1 MSRRNVQS
9 ERQSDYSIESQPFCY
24 GVMSFAKGQRPHE
37 IGLRMAL
44 GAGRADVLRQVLR
57 EGMNTA
63 LVGLAFGAAGAY
75 LVGRGMQGM
84 WYGVGVM
91 DPQGFSVVAATLL
104 AAAMLAC
111 LLPARRA
118 ASVDPMTALRQD

>member
-1 MSRRNVQS
+1 VL
-9 ERQSDYSIESQPFCY
+9 
-24 GVMSFAKGQRPHE
+24 AQRTHE
-37 IGLRMAL
+37 IGLRMAA
-44 GAGRADVLRQVLR
+44 GAGRAQVLRQVLR

-63 LVGLAFGAAGAY
+63 LVGLAFGTAGAY

-84 WYGVGVM
+84 WYGVGAL

-111 LLPARRA
+111 LVPARRA